1 MVQSKMH
8 NSELDE
14 DHNHLAR
21 TAKKIQ
27 SVDSIFAH
35 HSVLLNPNTMHFNKV
50 LSGHVNTD
58 FSPT

>member
-1 MVQSKMH
+1 MH
-8 NSELDE
+8 NIELDE

-35 HSVLLNPNTMHFNKV
+35 HSVLLNPNTTHFDTV
-50 LSGHVNTD
+50 LSGHVSTD